1 MTSDRPMFKSLSFRA
16 SASLIAGGGSTTEA
30 CGMFRARRAPALDAS
45 GAGATASTE
54 NEAIER
60 LPASISGGGA
70 TTDRPMED
78 KSRLVTNTLRGLAPR
93 SDWEGPAAEQACVGR
108 RNGTEHA
115 AVAPSNDIRCLNV
128 LGQLDVGWSNDSL
141 MAIVRFRRH
150 RQNRLPGE
158 FRFPLSADG
167 PVAICRVERWQI
179 LGRRIV
185 KDVGSSKYWPT
196 GGRGRGV

>member
-1 MTSDRPMFKSLSFRA
+1 MPSAISLPLPAEEVAPCTDGGGGTTCAPVCPRLPCPPAARVPATRLLDAASSDGGGGTIALPLPPNVGAARCGETANCGAGAMTSDRPMFKSLSFRA

-78 KSRLVTNTLRGLAPR
+78 KSRLVDEYTSGAGAT
-93 SDWEGPAAEQACVGR
+93 
-108 RNGTEHA
+108 
-115 AVAPSNDIRCLNV
+115 I
-128 LGQLDVGWSNDSL
+128 
-141 MAIVRFRRH
+141 
-150 RQNRLPGE
+150 
-158 FRFPLSADG
+158 
-167 PVAICRVERWQI
+167 
-179 LGRRIV
+179 
-185 KDVGSSKYWPT
+185 
-196 GGRGRGV
+196 